1 MKPERW
7 QHVERLYHSALK
19 VPADQRSDYLKQ
31 ECPED
36 EEVRE
41 EVESLLS
48 FESSAGEFIESPA
61 VEIAAQLLG
70 EEQIDDLESVP
81 LGSSTPS
88 RFRILEKLG
97 AGGMGV
103 VYKAEDIKLR
113 RTVALKFLPPWSL
126 RDPQALERFQRE
138 AHAASAL
145 NHPNICTVYD
155 VDEYQGQPFIAME
168 LLEGQTLERRIAGK
182 PLPLRELLDM
192 SIQISDAL
200 VAAHGRGIV
209 HRDIKPANLFITSRR
224 QAKILDFGLAKLQG
238 TESWNRQQVLGAQQ
252 TPRQDSDTDTSISLT
267 RTGAAI
273 GTASYMSPEQICGEE
288 LDARTDLFSM
298 GLVLYEMAAGQR
310 AYKGEQLSVVQNEI
324 LNQAARPVRKLN
336 PRIPARLQKVINK
349 ALEKNRDARYQSA
362 ADLLTDLQS
371 VREAVEHPPRWK
383 EWTAASAAVLLV
395 LGAFFWFF
403 EHHQRTNILPAPKL
417 TQLTFNSFENQV
429 TSGSISPD
437 GKYLAYADQKGIYV
451 KVLQTGETHAV
462 PKPEGLKSKDV
473 DWEILPSGWFP
484 DSLRFIANAHL
495 PVQDASPSGSKT
507 TTIWMI
513 SAANGATEKLRDN
526 AVAWSVSPDGSSIA
540 FGTNQNRS
548 GESEVWLMRPTGGSE
563 RKLFSAEEKVGLVGF
578 TWAPDGKRAFYVRT
592 DDSGD
597 SLLVRDLNTGSV
609 VLLLP
614 PAEAKDVMDIS
625 WLPDGRLL
633 YSARKPGALFDC
645 DYWTMRLDPHTNQ
658 RFEKPRQLTSSIG
671 YCMSNFS
678 ATAEGKRLA
687 SLRWAPHSTSYVA
700 DLAAGGTRVL
710 DKRHF
715 PLSESSD
722 AVTNWTPDS
731 KSILFVSNRSGLN
744 GLTGTAFPS
753 AIYKQELNSDVAQG
767 PLVVPPDGVRNARV
781 TPDGKWV
788 LYFGNGN
795 GTAAPARGPEPVMRA
810 PIDGGRSQLLFVAK
824 TFSIITCGLSPSA
837 GCAIAEPTEDRKQ
850 EIISAIDPLQGR
862 GRELARFDLDPGEED
877 SDTALSPDGT
887 RIAATRTPSGPIYI
901 LSLRG
906 ETPREIRV
914 KGWTNLL
921 SVNWEA
927 DGKGLYV
934 SSGTRGARV
943 LLHVDLLGNAH
954 VLWKNVGA
962 TGETLAYPSPDGR
975 HLAMQGWTSNT
986 NIWMMENF

>member
-36 EEVRE
+36 GEIRE

-61 VEIAAQLLG
+61 VEIAAQLLE
-70 EEQIDDLESVP
+70 EEQIDDPESVLIAP
-81 LGSSTPS
+81 PAPS

-113 RTVALKFLPPWSL
+113 RAVALKFLPPWSS

-168 LLEGQTLERRIAGK
+168 LLEGQTLERHIAGQ
-182 PLPLRELLDM
+182 PLPLRELLDI

-200 VAAHGRGIV
+200 VAAHVRGIV
-209 HRDIKPANLFITSRR
+209 HRDIKPANIFVTSRG
-224 QAKILDFGLAKLQG
+224 QAKILDFGLATLQSVDSLNG
-238 TESWNRQQVLGAQQ
+238 Q
-252 TPRQDSDTDTSISLT
+252 PRTLVASPTSDDFDHDLRLT
-267 RTGAAI
+267 HTGAAI

-298 GLVLYEMAAGQR
+298 GLVLYEMAGGQR

-324 LNQAARPVRKLN
+324 LNQAPRPVRKLN
-336 PRIPARLQKVINK
+336 PGIPSTLEKVIGR
-349 ALEKNRDARYQSA
+349 ALEKSRDARYQCA
-362 ADLLTDLQS
+362 ADLLKDLQS
-371 VREAVEHPPRWK
+371 IRQQVEHGPRRK
-383 EWTAASAAVLLV
+383 EWAAIGGVTLLI
-395 LGAFFWFF
+395 LAAFFWVF
-403 EHHQRTNILPAPKL
+403 EHRQRMAELLPAPKL

-429 TSGSISPD
+429 TGGSISPD
-437 GKYLAYADQKGIYV
+437 GKYLTFADQKGIYV
-451 KVLQTGETHAV
+451 KVLQTGETRAV
-462 PKPEGLKSKDV
+462 PKPKGLKSKDV

-495 PVQDASPSGSKT
+495 PAQDASPSGSKT

-548 GESEVWLMRPTGGSE
+548 GESEVWLLSPTGRSE
-563 RKLFSAEEKVGLVGF
+563 RKLLSAEEKSGLVGF
-578 TWAPDGKRAFYVRT
+578 TWAPDGKRAFFVRT

-597 SLLVRDLNTGSV
+597 SLLVRDLNTGSAV
-609 VLLLP
+609 PLFS

-658 RFEKPRQLTSSIG
+658 RFEKPRPLTSSVG

-678 ATAEGKRLA
+678 ATAEGKRLTA
-687 SLRWAPHSTSYVA
+687 VRWAPHSTSYVA
-700 DLAAGGTRVL
+700 DLAAGGVRVL

-722 AVTNWTPDS
+722 GVTNWTPDS

-744 GLTGTAFPS
+744 GLTGTTFPS
-753 AIYKQELNSDVAQG
+753 AIYKQELDSDVPQG

-788 LYFGNGN
+788 LYFGSGN

-824 TFSIITCGLSPSA
+824 AFSIITCGLSPSA
-837 GCAIAEPTEDRKQ
+837 GCAIAEPTDDRKQ
-850 EIISAIDPLQGR
+850 EIISAIDPLRGR
-862 GRELARFDLDPGEED
+862 GREFARFDLDPSEENW
-877 SDTALSPDGT
+877 DTSLSPDGT

-906 ETPREIRV
+906 GADQEIRV

-921 SVNWEA
+921 SVNWA
-927 DGKGLYV
+927 AGGKGLYV

-954 VLWKNVGA
+954 ALWKNVGA